1 MGKEEEKIYEQI
13 YQNLEE
19 KRKILLN
26 NSDIIMDEV
35 VGDRSKN
42 YYYEEVVNI
51 LKQFTEIIKEYDI
64 FMQNVKDSYPNLL
77 DICKPIFT
85 ELNAISFSLQ
95 LQAAS
100 EFSHYTIEKMQE
112 FDNLE
117 KKFKKMNKK
126 VEAHD
131 KNVLNMMGI
140 FLAIFSL
147 IGINIS
153 FFTGSLGKNLEIC
166 EFLKYLVGVNLIL
179 VIAIMTVFEM
189 IKRYTKE

>member
-1 MGKEEEKIYEQI
+1 
-13 YQNLEE
+13 
-19 KRKILLN
+19 
-26 NSDIIMDEV
+26 
-35 VGDRSKN
+35 
-42 YYYEEVVNI
+42 
-51 LKQFTEIIKEYDI
+51 
-64 FMQNVKDSYPNLL
+64 
-77 DICKPIFT
+77 
-85 ELNAISFSLQ
+85 
-95 LQAAS
+95 
-100 EFSHYTIEKMQE
+100 
-112 FDNLE
+112 
-117 KKFKKMNKK
+117 MNKK

>member
-166 EFLKYLVGVNLIL
+166 EFLKYLVGVNLIV

-189 IKRYTKE
+189 IKRYTKK

>member
-85 ELNAISFSLQ
+85 ELNAISFRLQ